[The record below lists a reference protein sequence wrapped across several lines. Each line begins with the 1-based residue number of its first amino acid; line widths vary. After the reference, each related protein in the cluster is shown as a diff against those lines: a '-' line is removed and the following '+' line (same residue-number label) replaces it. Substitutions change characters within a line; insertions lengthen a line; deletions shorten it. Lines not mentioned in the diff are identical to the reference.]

1 MRVLGLISG
10 TSHDG
15 VDAALVEFDRLA
27 ADGGLSGRLLAADS
41 VPYPDQL
48 RTQLT
53 SVLPPQATSL
63 AEVCRLDTAIG
74 QFFAQ
79 VAAQVLDRFGP
90 ADLVVSHGQTVYH
103 WVEGNQALGTLQL
116 GQPAWL
122 AERLGCPVLSDLRA
136 RDIAAGGHGA
146 PLASLIDALVLG
158 GRKGRA
164 AGLNLGGIANITV
177 LTPAGVQAYDTGP
190 ANALIDA
197 VVVAAGLHPSGYDED
212 GAIARRGRIDHQLL
226 ADLEADPYY
235 LLPPPKSTGKEHFHA
250 DYLRAHLDRLDHAV
264 APADQVATMTALTVS
279 TVAAALRQA
288 AVELVM
294 VSGGGAHNQTLMA
307 GLAQALPGVEIVVSD
322 SLGLPADAKEAILM
336 ALIGWCTWHGQPG
349 VVTGGTGAPAPRL
362 LGSLTPGRDG
372 LRLPQPTG
380 PARSLSLS
388 DARSDQFQLRDGQVD
403 DLAQVVEIFL
413 RCWRH
418 SYRQILPQPVRQAMT
433 DQRALDLWRTVWTP
447 PQDGPSQAE
456 SSQLID
462 QRSPEPVADR
472 RRLVLERA
480 GRVAGFT
487 LCRLDG
493 DSGMI
498 GSLYVDPAL
507 QGQGCGRRLLAAAET
522 WLKSQGATQL
532 TLWAFAANAPGLAFY
547 AAQGWRPDGAERV
560 EPEFGPLEIRLR
572 REPT

>member
-15 VDAALVEFDRLA
+15 VDAALVEFDRLTA
-27 ADGGLSGRLLAADS
+27 AGALNGRLLAADS

-48 RTQLT
+48 RARLV

-63 AEVCRLDTAIG
+63 AQVCRLDTAIG

-79 VAAQVLDRFGP
+79 VAADFLDQHGP

-103 WVEGNQALGTLQL
+103 WVEGNRALGTLQL

-122 AERLGCPVLSDLRA
+122 AERLGLPVLSDLRA

-158 GRKGRA
+158 GRGARA
-164 AGLNLGGIANITV
+164 AGLNLGGIANITT
-177 LTPAGVQAYDTGP
+177 LTPDGVQAYDTGP

-197 VVVAAGLHPSGYDED
+197 VVVGAGLHPAGYDE
-212 GAIARRGRIDHQLL
+212 GGRIARRGRIDRQLL

-250 DYLRAHLDRLDHAV
+250 DYLRACLERLDHPV

-279 TVAAALRQA
+279 TVAAALRRA
-288 AVELVM
+288 AVEVVM
-294 VSGGGAHNQTLMA
+294 VSGGGAHNQTLMD
-307 GLAQALPGVEIVVSD
+307 GLAQALPEVEIVVSD

-349 VVTGGTGAPAPRL
+349 VVTGGTGARTPRL

-372 LRLPQPTG
+372 LQLPQPSG

-388 DARSDQFQLRDGQVD
+388 DARSDQFRLRDGRAD
-403 DLAQVVEIFL
+403 DLDQVVEIFL
-413 RCWRH
+413 RCWRD
-418 SYRQILPQPVRQAMT
+418 SYRQILPQSVRQAMT
-433 DQRALDLWRTVWTP
+433 DQRARDLWRAVWVEPGATRP
-447 PQDGPSQAE
+447 DETGPDQDGSDGL
-456 SSQLID
+456 SD
-462 QRSPEPVADR
+462 QRRLAPASDR

-487 LCRLDG
+487 LCRRDG
-493 DSGMI
+493 DTGMI

-507 QGQGCGRRLLAAAET
+507 QGQGCGRRLLAAAEA
-522 WLKSQGATQL
+522 WLTGRGATQL

-560 EPEFGPLEIRLR
+560 EPEF
-572 REPT
+572 